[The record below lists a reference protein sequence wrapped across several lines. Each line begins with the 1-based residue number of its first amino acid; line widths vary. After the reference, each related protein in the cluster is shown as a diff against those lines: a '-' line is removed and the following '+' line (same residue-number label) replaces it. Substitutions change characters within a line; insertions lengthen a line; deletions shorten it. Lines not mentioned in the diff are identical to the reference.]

1 VKQYN
6 CTVVISGEVDT
17 ICDAHQTLHV
27 ANGHPLMA
35 KVTGMGCNTSA
46 FIAACL
52 TANATPVVA
61 AAEAM
66 AVAGIAGEIA
76 AEQAAGPGSLAVNF
90 LDILYNL
97 DETDISQRLHCY

>member
-1 VKQYN
+1 
-6 CTVVISGEVDT
+6 
-17 ICDAHQTLHV
+17 
-27 ANGHPLMA
+27 MA

-66 AVAGIAGEIA
+66 AIAGIAGEMA
-76 AEQAAGPGSLAVNF
+76 AEKAAGPGSLPVYF
-90 LDILYNL
+90 LDVLYNL
-97 DETDISQRLHCY
+97 DEADIHQRLNCY